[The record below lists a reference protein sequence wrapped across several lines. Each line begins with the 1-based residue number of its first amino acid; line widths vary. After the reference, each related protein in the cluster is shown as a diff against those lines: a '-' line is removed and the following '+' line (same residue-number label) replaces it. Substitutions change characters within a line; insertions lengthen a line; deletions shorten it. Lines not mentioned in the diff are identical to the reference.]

1 MRSRGGHP
9 CWWQHDSRSKR
20 DRGPRATRAGPA
32 RRGRGG
38 GAQRAD
44 DAAAPSWRTLRRR
57 IQRQRASQRD
67 CRQRQRTTQTDL
79 VFWGEG
85 RREIARYGSGW
96 RNGALHDS
104 SDEEWQAGSSRE
116 DSQAVL
122 PDTSTRRSR
131 TPRPSK
137 ELHAL
142 RARGRSR
149 TSTRGSA
156 GVGAAARSRT
166 PRRVLGRTGVGA
178 AGRCARETMQASKRL
193 EARHRRDLRE
203 MEARRA
209 ALDESIEAI
218 EESLEV
224 QQEQRRRVLQEM
236 EVAHLN
242 NDFDEVEVSAL
253 AVDALD
259 DWMCNQTRRQ
269 MMVELHRDS
278 VDTMIRYKQ
287 WVSEDGLQ

>member
-1 MRSRGGHP
+1 
-9 CWWQHDSRSKR
+9 
-20 DRGPRATRAGPA
+20 
-32 RRGRGG
+32 
-38 GAQRAD
+38 
-44 DAAAPSWRTLRRR
+44 
-57 IQRQRASQRD
+57 
-67 CRQRQRTTQTDL
+67 
-79 VFWGEG
+79 
-85 RREIARYGSGW
+85 
-96 RNGALHDS
+96 
-104 SDEEWQAGSSRE
+104 
-116 DSQAVL
+116 
-122 PDTSTRRSR
+122 
-131 TPRPSK
+131 
-137 ELHAL
+137 
-142 RARGRSR
+142 
-149 TSTRGSA
+149 
-156 GVGAAARSRT
+156 
-166 PRRVLGRTGVGA
+166 
-178 AGRCARETMQASKRL
+178 MQASKRL

-278 VDTMIRYKQ
+278 VDALIRYKQ
-287 WVSEDGLQ
+287 WVSEDGLQFEGAESAHGYECIEFE